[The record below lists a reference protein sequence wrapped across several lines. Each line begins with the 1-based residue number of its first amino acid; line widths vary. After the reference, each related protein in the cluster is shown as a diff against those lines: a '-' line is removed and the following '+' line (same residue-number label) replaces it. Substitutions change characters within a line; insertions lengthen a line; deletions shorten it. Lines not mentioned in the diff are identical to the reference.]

1 MVNPKIKRL
10 SKVIE
15 RSKMAKENSTVYV
28 TRIIPQPGYDI
39 LHENLTNVRINEE
52 DHLLSREE
60 LLENVKGLDGLLP
73 LLTEQIDGEV
83 MDAAGK
89 QLKIIANHAVGFDNI
104 DVPAATERGI
114 MVTNTPGVL
123 TDATSDHAWALLFTT
138 ARRVVESDKF
148 TRAGKYKGWG
158 PMMYLGGDITGR
170 TLGVVG
176 AGRIGNAVAE
186 KSSGFKMQILYCDEF
201 RNENLENEYGAK
213 KVSFE
218 ELLSEADFVS
228 VHVPLL
234 DSTHHLFNDA
244 AFKQM
249 KKTAYL
255 INTSRGPVVDEAALV
270 RALQNGEIA
279 GAGIDVYEEEPK
291 IHPGLTS
298 LDNAVL
304 TPHTASATIETRTK
318 MATMAAQNLVDG
330 LKGKRPANLLNPE
343 VLT

>member
-1 MVNPKIKRL
+1 
-10 SKVIE
+10 
-15 RSKMAKENSTVYV
+15 MAKENFKVYV
-28 TRIIPQPGYDI
+28 TRIIPQPGFDI

-279 GAGIDVYEEEPK
+279 GAGIDVYEDEPK

>member
-1 MVNPKIKRL
+1 
-10 SKVIE
+10 
-15 RSKMAKENSTVYV
+15 MAKENFKVYV
-28 TRIIPQPGYDI
+28 TRIIPQPGMDI
-39 LHENLTNVRINEE
+39 LHENLTDVRINEE

-60 LLENVKGLDGLLP
+60 LLENVKSLDGLLP
-73 LLTEQIDGEV
+73 LLTERIDGEV
-83 MDAAGK
+83 MDTAGK
-89 QLKIIANHAVGFDNI
+89 QLRIIANHAVGFDNI

-123 TDATSDHAWALLFTT
+123 TDATSDHAWALLFST

-186 KSSGFKMQILYCDEF
+186 KSRGFKMRILYCDEF
-201 RNENLENEYGAK
+201 QNENLENEYGAK

-218 ELLSEADFVS
+218 ELLKESDFVT

-234 DSTHHLFNDA
+234 ESTHHLLNDA

-255 INTSRGPVVDEAALV
+255 INTSRGPIVDEAALV
-270 RALQNGEIA
+270 RALKNREIA

-291 IHPGLTS
+291 IHPELIS

-330 LKGKRPANLLNPE
+330 LKGKRPENLLNPE
-343 VLT
+343 VLDA

>member
-1 MVNPKIKRL
+1 
-10 SKVIE
+10 
-15 RSKMAKENSTVYV
+15 MAKENFKVYV
-28 TRIIPQPGYDI
+28 TRIIPQPGFDI

-279 GAGIDVYEEEPK
+279 GAGIDVYEDEPK

-318 MATMAAQNLVDG
+318 MATMALHRSHSPFGQSCYRVKSN
-330 LKGKRPANLLNPE
+330 
-343 VLT
+343 

>member
-1 MVNPKIKRL
+1 
-10 SKVIE
+10 
-15 RSKMAKENSTVYV
+15 MAKENFTVYV
-28 TRIIPQPGYDI
+28 TRIIPQPGFDI

>member
-1 MVNPKIKRL
+1 
-10 SKVIE
+10 
-15 RSKMAKENSTVYV
+15 MAKENFTVYV
-28 TRIIPQPGYDI
+28 TRIIPQPGFDI

-291 IHPGLTS
+291 IHPGLLS

>member
-1 MVNPKIKRL
+1 
-10 SKVIE
+10 
-15 RSKMAKENSTVYV
+15 MAKENFKVYV
-28 TRIIPQPGYDI
+28 TRIIPQPGFDI

-291 IHPGLTS
+291 IHPGLLS

>member
-1 MVNPKIKRL
+1 
-10 SKVIE
+10 
-15 RSKMAKENSTVYV
+15 MAKEKFTVYV
-28 TRIIPQPGYDI
+28 TRIIPQPGFDI

-158 PMMYLGGDITGR
+158 PMMYLGGDITRR

-244 AFKQM
+244 VFKQM

-291 IHPGLTS
+291 IHPGLLS

>member
-1 MVNPKIKRL
+1 
-10 SKVIE
+10 
-15 RSKMAKENSTVYV
+15 MAKENFKVYV
-28 TRIIPQPGYDI
+28 TRIIPQPGFDI

>member
-1 MVNPKIKRL
+1 
-10 SKVIE
+10 
-15 RSKMAKENSTVYV
+15 MAKENFTVYV
-28 TRIIPQPGYDI
+28 TRIIPQPGFDI

-52 DHLLSREE
+52 DHRLSREE

-73 LLTEQIDGEV
+73 LLTEQIDGEE
-83 MDAAGK
+83 MEAAGK

-291 IHPGLTS
+291 IHPGLLS

>member
-1 MVNPKIKRL
+1 
-10 SKVIE
+10 
-15 RSKMAKENSTVYV
+15 MAKENFKVYV
-28 TRIIPQPGYDI
+28 TRIIPQPGLDI
-39 LHENLTNVRINEE
+39 LHENLTDVRINEE

-83 MDAAGK
+83 MDTAGK
-89 QLKIIANHAVGFDNI
+89 QLRIIANHAVGFDNI

-123 TDATSDHAWALLFTT
+123 TDATSDHAWALLFAT
-138 ARRVVESDKF
+138 ARRIVESDKF

-186 KSSGFKMQILYCDEF
+186 KSRGFKMQILYCDEF
-201 RNENLENEYGAK
+201 RNENLENEYGAE

-218 ELLSEADFVS
+218 ELLKESDFVT

-234 DSTHHLFNDA
+234 ESTHHLFNDA
-244 AFKQM
+244 VFKQM

-255 INTSRGPVVDEAALV
+255 INTSRGPVVDEAALA

-279 GAGIDVYEEEPK
+279 GAGIDVYEEEPA
-291 IHPGLTS
+291 IHPELIS
-298 LDNAVL
+298 LDKAVL
-304 TPHTASATIETRTK
+304 TPHIASATIETRTK

-330 LKGKRPANLLNPE
+330 LKGKRPTNLLNPE